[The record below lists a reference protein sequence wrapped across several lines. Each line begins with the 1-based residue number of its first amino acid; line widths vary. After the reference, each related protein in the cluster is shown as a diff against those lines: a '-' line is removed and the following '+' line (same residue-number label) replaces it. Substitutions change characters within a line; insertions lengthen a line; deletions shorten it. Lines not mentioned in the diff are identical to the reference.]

1 MTFHPSTVEARPRSF
16 HRFVSLLRAALVRCG
31 LCALFLCA
39 VSPALSQAQQ
49 SRGLHRPDLVP

>member
-16 HRFVSLLRAALVRCG
+16 HRFISLLRAALVRCG
-31 LCALFLCA
+31 LCALFLC
-39 VSPALSQAQQ
+39 VTFPALSQAHQ